1 LICGGEDIFPYKR
14 CFSLRCPGGRLKK
27 ISDDNPKGGGMADR
41 DKMSSRELGLLL
53 TEILMGAEDLHYGY
67 WEEDLPL
74 SAANIAMAQQRYSDK
89 LIAALP
95 SLVDDDGLRVLD
107 IGCGVGN
114 MMAQMLDRGY
124 HVDGVSP
131 SDGLSLRTRE
141 RLSSY
146 PGDRTRLFECG
157 FQNFPREHCRNQ
169 YDVALFS
176 ESFQYIK
183 MEASFNKLQGLL
195 KPGGMVI
202 ISDFFKTPADGDG
215 GLGDGSFRGGHYLEK
230 FYALLKGLPF
240 TVMEDQDIT
249 PNMSPNLELV
259 NDVLMN
265 KVKPAGLVLGKYI
278 RSNYPKVVSLYKL
291 ARPFFRKTED
301 KILFKYFSGY
311 RSREVFERYKSYR
324 FIRLVYTPWV

>member
-1 LICGGEDIFPYKR
+1 
-14 CFSLRCPGGRLKK
+14 
-27 ISDDNPKGGGMADR
+27 MAVR
-41 DKMSSRELGLLL
+41 EKMSSRELGLLL
-53 TEILMGAEDLHYGY
+53 TEILMGAKDLHYGY
-67 WEEDLPL
+67 WEDGLPL
-74 SAANIAMAQQRYSDK
+74 SAANAAIAQQHYSDK
-89 LIAALP
+89 LMAALP
-95 SLVDDDGLRVLD
+95 PLADDKVVRVLD

-114 MMAQMLDRGY
+114 MMVQMLGRGY

-131 SDGLSLRTRE
+131 SEGLSRRIKE
-141 RLSSY
+141 RLSPYS
-146 PGDRTRLFECG
+146 GDRTRLFECV

-183 MEASFNKLQGLL
+183 MEASFDRLQGLL

-215 GLGDGSFRGGHYLEK
+215 GPGDGSFRGGHHLEK
-230 FYALLKGLPF
+230 FYALLKDLPF
-240 TVMEDQDIT
+240 TILEDQDIT
-249 PNMSPNLELV
+249 PYMSPNLELV

-265 KVKPAGLVLGKYI
+265 KVKPAGLTVGKYI

-291 ARPFFRKTED
+291 ARPFFRKTEE

-324 FIRLVYTPWV
+324 FIRLVYLNR